1 MLFESS
7 IIMALKIKNDKHP
20 LALNIMKFQ
29 RYNFNHFNCEEVILF
44 EYLVVKGNAF
54 KQNPFYHSSETIF
67 KETGIKKHSLN
78 SIIKRF
84 TALKYISIEV
94 KGMPKVKHF
103 TIHYPNIYADRE
115 LIYLLT
121 ENGRPLYDFRQ
132 LLAEFFLPLIETYQQ
147 KNTIKNTIKNT
158 KKENEKEKENE
169 LSDTESLSLKKFN
182 AIVLGSK
189 IKHSL
194 NPTQFEFNDAFVLK
208 ALKTY
213 SMEDLEKYMEQ
224 FLKEGRQKKIKD
236 FLKFDTITNEKILY
250 IEEKKNEE
258 EQFVESFLKNLQD
271 SYTHRIE
278 MFNKD
283 KKNKRNKS
291 ETTLVLNANIKTK
304 IKEAVTEKGE
314 IAFNHAFMAYTDA
327 VLERV
332 ISPDKFLP
340 YFLAKQFG
348 EYGVIE
354 TYLDKFNLNY
364 SYPK

>member
-29 RYNFNHFNCEEVILF
+29 RYNFNYLNCEEVILF

-103 TIHYPNIYADRE
+103 TVHYPDIYADRE

-147 KNTIKNTIKNT
+147 KNIIKNV
-158 KKENEKEKENE
+158 KKENEKEKKDEI
-169 LSDTESLSLKKFN
+169 SDTESLSLKKFN
-182 AIVLGSK
+182 DIILSLK
-189 IKHSL
+189 IKHNLS
-194 NPTQFEFNDAFVLK
+194 PAQFEFNDAFVLK
-208 ALKTY
+208 ALKAY

-258 EQFVESFLKNLQD
+258 EQFVESFLKNLQSLYD
-271 SYTHRIE
+271 KRIDIH
-278 MFNKD
+278 NKD
-283 KKNKRNKS
+283 KGNKRNKS
-291 ETTLVLNANIKTK
+291 KTTLVLNANIKTK
-304 IKEAVTEKGE
+304 IKEAVAEKGE
-314 IAFNHAFMAYTDA
+314 IAFEHSFMAYTDD
-327 VLERV
+327 VLKENV
-332 ISPDKFLP
+332 SPDKFLP
-340 YFLAKQFG
+340 YFLSKQYG

-354 TYLDKFNLNY
+354 TYLDKFNI
-364 SYPK
+364 SYGYDK